1 MLCNVDRLVALM
13 EEKGIDAIVASSFEN
28 VYYFSGTG
36 TRLPFYTGTGAAAV
50 ITRERNNEDTVCMA
64 IPYVSLETEK
74 PTWMGKVEIFGSINI
89 LKNDVGTMKWPES
102 EISEKLDYY
111 KGKSHDSLITAV
123 NETLKRLKLSKSKV
137 GFESLEFSNKLDSS
151 LFAEKCS
158 AVDIINDA
166 RQIKT
171 EDEIKTLRK
180 SSQINESAFI
190 ESLKFLKEGNDWHDV
205 TLAWYTKWASE
216 GGAGLFWG
224 GGAGSHASQFYPVE
238 SSYKLLDGDVVR
250 YEGGGTYQEYWADS
264 GRSAIVGEPSEK
276 ELQFASALASGAH
289 EVRKLLKPGAMPD
302 DLCNSVLQKIREGG
316 ITEFEISNVWGHGIG
331 LSLNEL
337 PRIRPGVN
345 KPLEAG
351 MVICF
356 ETPYFELGWG
366 GLQLEDTYLI
376 TDTGFE
382 KFTEMKD
389 EVYSSGK

>member
-1 MLCNVDRLVALM
+1 MLCNVDRLAALM
-13 EEKGIDAIVASSFEN
+13 EENGLDAIVASSFEN

-36 TRLPFYTGTGAAAV
+36 TRLPFYTGTGAAAI
-50 ITRERNNEDTVCMA
+50 ITRERLNEDTLCMA
-64 IPYVSLETEK
+64 MPYISLETEK
-74 PTWMGKVEIFGSINI
+74 PTWMGKIEIFGSINI
-89 LKNDVGTMKWPES
+89 LKNDVHVMKWPES
-102 EISEKLDYY
+102 EIADKLDFY
-111 KGKSHDSLITAV
+111 KGKSHDSLVAAV
-123 NETLKRLKLSKSKV
+123 NATLKRLRLSNSKV

-151 LFAEKCS
+151 LFAERAS
-158 AVDIINDA
+158 AIEIITNA
-166 RQIKT
+166 RAIKT
-171 EDEIKTLRK
+171 TDEINILRK
-180 SSQINESAFI
+180 SSQINESAFL
-190 ESLKFLKEGNDWHDV
+190 ESLKFLSEGNDWTDV

-224 GGAGSHASQFYPVE
+224 GGSGSHASQFYPIE

-264 GRSAIVGEPSEK
+264 GRSAIIGNPKEK
-276 ELQFASALASGAH
+276 ELRFASALAAGAN

-302 DLCNSVLQKIREGG
+302 DLCNATLQKIREEG
-316 ITEFEISNVWGHGIG
+316 IPEFEISNVWGHGIG

-345 KPLEAG
+345 KPLESG

-376 TDTGFE
+376 TDTGYE
-382 KFTEMKD
+382 KFTEMTDK
-389 EVYSSGK
+389 VYKNDN